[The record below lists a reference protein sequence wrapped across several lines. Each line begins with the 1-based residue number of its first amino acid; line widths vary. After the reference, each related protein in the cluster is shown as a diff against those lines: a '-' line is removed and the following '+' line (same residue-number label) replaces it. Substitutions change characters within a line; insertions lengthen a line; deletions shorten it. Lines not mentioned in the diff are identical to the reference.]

1 LKESFLMRTEK
12 QTAASQL
19 NGRKST
25 GATTSEGKA
34 RIVAANLKSGV
45 YAESQILP
53 WEDAGS
59 LDRLEAEYYD
69 YHRPASPEARLL
81 LDDLILCEWTLRRLH
96 RADSNLWEYSAKE
109 AWHPDPDYA
118 PAQAFKYS
126 DKTFARLQHRLN
138 GTRLAIHRTLKDL
151 RNLEA
156 SEAALARTCPNATA
170 PTPGNLSAAP
180 SPQPMAPVS
189 PSPETHLQDLGS
201 LRKSPSGP
209 SVPPETTAENGPFSP
224 RRRDM
229 ETTGQE
235 ACPTRSWLK

>member
-1 LKESFLMRTEK
+1 MRTEK
-12 QTAASQL
+12 QIAASRL
-19 NGRKST
+19 NGWKSN

-45 YAESQILP
+45 FAESEILP
-53 WEDAGS
+53 WEDAKS

-81 LDDLILCEWTLRRLH
+81 LDDLILCEWTLRRLR
-96 RADSNLWEYSAKE
+96 RADSNLWAYSAKE
-109 AWHPDPDYA
+109 AYRPDPDYA

-138 GTRLAIHRTLKDL
+138 ATRLAIHRTLKDL

-156 SEAALARTCPNATA
+156 SEAVLARTCPSASA
-170 PTPGNLSAAP
+170 PTPENLPPHTGQDLSHMKDR
-180 SPQPMAPVS
+180 SGIQPLV
-189 PSPETHLQDLGS
+189 LGS

-209 SVPPETTAENGPFSP
+209 CAAPEAVPEATAENGPVFPKAS
-224 RRRDM
+224 
-229 ETTGQE
+229 
-235 ACPTRSWLK
+235 